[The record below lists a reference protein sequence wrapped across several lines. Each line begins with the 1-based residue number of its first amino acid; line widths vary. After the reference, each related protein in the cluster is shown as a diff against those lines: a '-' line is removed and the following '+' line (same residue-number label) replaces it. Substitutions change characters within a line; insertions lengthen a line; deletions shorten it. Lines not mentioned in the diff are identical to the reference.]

1 MHVKYSIIIPIY
13 NAETYLDE
21 CLMSLKNQIYENFE
35 VILVDDGSTDNS
47 CKIYNKYEKEDKRF
61 KVFKK
66 KNGGVSSARNL
77 GLLKAS
83 GKYILF
89 VDSDD
94 YCDNK
99 LLKIIDEN
107 IDNNIDIISFG
118 YYKKYK
124 NIICDV
130 KPNFKETIND
140 YQLGF
145 YEGEEILG
153 YLWNKVFL
161 NEIIKF
167 NKIQFNTDIHYSEDL
182 IFVTDY
188 FKYVNKF
195 LVIDD
200 CLYFYRMRK
209 NSATFNFYNEKSVT
223 SLDAYNYL
231 YNKSDNQKIKEII
244 KFEYLKNYYR
254 LKKIIDKNNNYK
266 IREDFL
272 LNEKTIINRVSL
284 KDKITYGIIKYLNP
298 IYILIKKLKEI
309 KYKLY
314 Y

>member
-1 MHVKYSIIIPIY
+1 MDVKYSIIIPIY

-21 CLMSLKNQIYENFE
+21 CLRSLKEQIYENFE
-35 VILVDDGSTDNS
+35 VILVDDGSNDNS
-47 CKIYNKYEKEDKRF
+47 CEIYSKYEKEDQRF
-61 KVFKK
+61 KVYKK

-77 GLLKAS
+77 GLLKAC
-83 GKYILF
+83 GKYVLF
-89 VDSDD
+89 VDADD
-94 YCDNK
+94 YCDK
-99 LLKIIDEN
+99 KMLKIIGEN
-107 IDNNIDIISFG
+107 IKDNIDIISFG

-124 NIICDV
+124 NTICDI
-130 KPNFKETIND
+130 KPSFKETISD
-140 YQLGF
+140 YELGF

-161 NEIIKF
+161 NEIIKS
-167 NKIQFNTDIHYSEDL
+167 NKIKFNTDIHYSEDL

-188 FKYVNKF
+188 FKYVNNF
-195 LVIDD
+195 LIIED

-223 SLDAYNYL
+223 SLEAFNYL
-231 YNKSDNQKIKEII
+231 YNKSDNQIIKEII
-244 KFEYLKNYYR
+244 EFKYLKNYYR
-254 LKKIIDKNNNYK
+254 LKKIINKNNNYK

-272 LNEKTIINRVSL
+272 LNEKKIISRLSL

-298 IYILIKKLKEI
+298 IYILTKKLKEI

-314 Y
+314 N